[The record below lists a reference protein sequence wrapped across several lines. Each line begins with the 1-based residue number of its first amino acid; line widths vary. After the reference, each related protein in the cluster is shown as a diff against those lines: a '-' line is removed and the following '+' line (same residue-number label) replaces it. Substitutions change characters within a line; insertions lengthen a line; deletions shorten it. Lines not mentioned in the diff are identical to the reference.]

1 MNIRLPGVDTAIK
14 YLDKRITP
22 PSIAM
27 PALGKGYPIIKTNA
41 VLITEIPNACYRTT
55 GKNLEHKELNKIC
68 KDSGG
73 ELTAV
78 LRNGEVLSIRTS
90 DLTTIGLLLN
100 MDETT
105 TYSWLSSRGMLLLK
119 P

>member
-1 MNIRLPGVDTAIK
+1 VPLNELLGLGSQSKIPSREKITLDIRATSNSDSQEFDVKSLRNFATLICA
-14 YLDKRITP
+14 KRQ
-22 PSIAM
+22 
-27 PALGKGYPIIKTNA
+27 
-41 VLITEIPNACYRTT
+41 
-55 GKNLEHKELNKIC
+55 
-68 KDSGG
+68 DW
-73 ELTAV
+73 
-78 LRNGEVLSIRTS
+78 NGEVLSIRTS